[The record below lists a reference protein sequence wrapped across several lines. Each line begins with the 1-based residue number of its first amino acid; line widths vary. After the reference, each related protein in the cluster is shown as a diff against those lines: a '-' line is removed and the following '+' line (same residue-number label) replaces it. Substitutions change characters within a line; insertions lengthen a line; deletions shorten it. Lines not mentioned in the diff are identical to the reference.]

1 MEMFHEFFFSNL
13 ILVSLCVI
21 NKYRENGT
29 GKNLKKYMFFL
40 IFRLPLELLF
50 CQIKEWGFQIFQIL
64 KHFKVAKAM

>member
-29 GKNLKKYMFFL
+29 GKNLKKYMFFFNFPATSGITL
-40 IFRLPLELLF
+40 LPDKRVGISNF
-50 CQIKEWGFQIFQIL
+50 SN
-64 KHFKVAKAM
+64 FKAL